1 MMKIWSIVNRQLKAN
16 TLIEL
21 MLTMIISGI
30 IFLLVF
36 EGVEIIKKFSLSVNK
51 RLTDNEKILYSHQFM
66 EHLMENADS
75 VVQQDNNLLFFREG
89 FVSDSVSIET
99 SSFILKSNGS
109 KDTLFQNYIDYHIL
123 LVLDTQTQVDSLFIV
138 SSINTKDSIHLE
150 YGLSLN
156 RYAYLN
162 SYENNEDYK

>member
-1 MMKIWSIVNRQLKAN
+1 MRKIWHIIDKRLKAS

-21 MLTMIISGI
+21 LLTMIISGI

-36 EGVEIIKKFSLSVNK
+36 EGVEIIKKINFSVNN
-51 RLTDNEKILYSHQFM
+51 RLTDNERMLYSHQFI
-66 EHLMENADS
+66 EYLMENADS
-75 VVQQDNNLLFFREG
+75 VIQQDNNLLFFREG
-89 FVSDSVSIET
+89 FASDSLSIEP
-99 SSFILKSNGS
+99 SSFILKSKGS
-109 KDTLFQNYIDYHIL
+109 KDTLFQNYIDYRIL
-123 LVLDTQTQVDSLFIV
+123 FVLETQTQVDSLFIV
-138 SSINTKDSIHLE
+138 SFINTKDSIHLE